1 MRAELPL
8 EEVLRLYTTHLSN
21 SPDLMAGLGDLVGKE
36 LGCWCKPKPCH
47 GDILVKECKRWL
59 ASDRIH
65 HVEGSVF
72 EAPEGVALAH
82 CVSADL
88 AMSAGIAVQ
97 FVKRWPDIRSGSSR
111 SEPGSLH
118 VHSSTRGYIFNLITK
133 ERFDDKPS
141 LEDFRK
147 SIVALKSKMQA
158 LNIKTLAVPELGS
171 GRERLNLSEVI
182 HVLQSILV
190 EAGIGIIMYHL
201 RGRDKDEA
209 LRKAEREFEESGD
222 LLKPTKTG
230 TSEKKVSFNLSKN
243 ATKEIVP
250 QVIPGLAPDETKL
263 SKKKRKKKKRELA
276 QTVSHHLDQEPTKM
290 PSYDM
295 MSDNLGERLRKLNK
309 QLVKLELGE
318 ERLESVGEAEI
329 GKHERQVRRNELK
342 EEVETLQLRIQTFN

>member
-8 EEVLRLYTTHLSN
+8 EEVLRLYTTHLTN

-88 AMSAGIAVQ
+88 AMSADIAVQ
-97 FVKRWPDIRSGSSR
+97 FVRRWPDIRSGYSR

-147 SIVALKSKMQA
+147 SIVALKSKMSA

-171 GRERLNLSEVI
+171 GRDRLNLSKVI
-182 HVLQSILV
+182 QVLQSILV
-190 EAGIGIIMYHL
+190 EAGIGVIMYHL
-201 RGRDKDEA
+201 PGK
-209 LRKAEREFEESGD
+209 EFEELGD
-222 LLKPTKTG
+222 LESTEKLKTG

-243 ATKEIVP
+243 ATKDIVP
-250 QVIPGLAPDETKL
+250 QTIPGLAPDEIKL
-263 SKKKRKKKKRELA
+263 SKKKRKKKKKELA
-276 QTVSHHLDQEPTKM
+276 QTASYHLDQELTKM
-290 PSYDM
+290 PSNDM
-295 MSDNLGERLRKLNK
+295 VSDNLGKRLKKLNK

-329 GKHERQVRRNELK
+329 GKHERRVRREELK
-342 EEVETLQLRIQTFN
+342 QEVETLQLRIQTFN

>member
-97 FVKRWPDIRSGSSR
+97 FVKRWPDIRSGYSR

-118 VHSSTRGYIFNLITK
+118 VFSSTRGHIFNLITK

-171 GRERLNLSEVI
+171 GRDRLNLSKVI
-182 HVLQSILV
+182 QVLQSILV
-190 EAGIGIIMYHL
+190 EAGIGVIMYHL
-201 RGRDKDEA
+201 PGK
-209 LRKAEREFEESGD
+209 EFEELGD
-222 LLKPTKTG
+222 LESTIKLKTG

-243 ATKEIVP
+243 ATKDIVP
-250 QVIPGLAPDETKL
+250 QTIPGLAPDEIKL
-263 SKKKRKKKKRELA
+263 SKKKRKKKKKELA
-276 QTVSHHLDQEPTKM
+276 QTAGHHLDQEPTKM
-290 PSYDM
+290 PSNDM
-295 MSDNLGERLRKLNK
+295 VSDNLGKRLKKLNK

-329 GKHERQVRRNELK
+329 GKYERHVRRKELK
-342 EEVETLQLRIQTFN
+342 QEIETLQLRIQTFN

>member
-97 FVKRWPDIRSGSSR
+97 FVRRWPDIRSGYSR

-118 VHSSTRGYIFNLITK
+118 VFSSTRGHIFNLITK

-171 GRERLNLSEVI
+171 GRDRLNLSKVI
-182 HVLQSILV
+182 QVLQSILV
-190 EAGIGIIMYHL
+190 EAGIGVIMYHL
-201 RGRDKDEA
+201 PGK
-209 LRKAEREFEESGD
+209 EFEESGD
-222 LLKPTKTG
+222 LESSKKLKTG

-243 ATKEIVP
+243 ATKDIVP
-250 QVIPGLAPDETKL
+250 QTIPGLAPDEIKL
-263 SKKKRKKKKRELA
+263 SKKKRKKKKKELA
-276 QTVSHHLDQEPTKM
+276 QTAGHHLDQEPTKM
-290 PSYDM
+290 PSNDM
-295 MSDNLGERLRKLNK
+295 VSDNLGKRLKKLNK

-329 GKHERQVRRNELK
+329 GKHERQVRGEELK
-342 EEVETLQLRIQTFN
+342 QEVETLQLRIQTFN

>member
-97 FVKRWPDIRSGSSR
+97 FVKRWPDIRSGYSR

-118 VHSSTRGYIFNLITK
+118 VHSSTRGHIFNLITK
-133 ERFDDKPS
+133 EKFDDKPS

-171 GRERLNLSEVI
+171 GRDRLNLSEVI

-201 RGRDKDEA
+201 PERDKDEA
-209 LRKAEREFEESGD
+209 LRKAERDLESSKK
-222 LLKPTKTG
+222 LKTG
-230 TSEKKVSFNLSKN
+230 TLEKKVSFNLSKN

-250 QVIPGLAPDETKL
+250 KAIPGLAPDESKL
-263 SKKKRKKKKRELA
+263 SKKKRKKKKKELA

-295 MSDNLGERLRKLNK
+295 VSDNLGERLRKLNK

-318 ERLESVGEAEI
+318 ERLESAGEAEI
-329 GKHERQVRRNELK
+329 GKHEREVRRKELQQ
-342 EEVETLQLRIQTFN
+342 EVEILQLRIQTFN

>member
-47 GDILVKECKRWL
+47 GDILVKECERWM

-97 FVKRWPDIRSGSSR
+97 FVRRWPDIRSGYSR

-171 GRERLNLSEVI
+171 GRDRLNLSKVI

-201 RGRDKDEA
+201 RGREKDEA
-209 LRKAEREFEESGD
+209 LRKAEIEFEESGD
-222 LLKPTKTG
+222 LESNKTG

-243 ATKEIVP
+243 VTKEIVP
-250 QVIPGLAPDETKL
+250 LAIPGLAPDETKL
-263 SKKKRKKKKRELA
+263 SKKKRKKKKKELA
-276 QTVSHHLDQEPTKM
+276 QTASYHLDPEPTKT

-295 MSDNLGERLRKLNK
+295 LSDNLGERLRKLNK
-309 QLVKLELGE
+309 QLAKLELGE

-329 GKHERQVRRNELK
+329 GKHERRVRREELK
-342 EEVETLQLRIQTFN
+342 QEVETLQLRIQTFN

>member
-1 MRAELPL
+1 VRAELPL

-97 FVKRWPDIRSGSSR
+97 FVRRWPDIRSGYSR

-118 VHSSTRGYIFNLITK
+118 VHSSSRGYIFNLITK

-158 LNIKTLAVPELGS
+158 LNIKTLAMPELGS
-171 GRERLNLSEVI
+171 GRDRLNLSKVI

-201 RGRDKDEA
+201 RGREKDEA
-209 LRKAEREFEESGD
+209 LRKAEIEFEESGD
-222 LLKPTKTG
+222 LESNKTG

-250 QVIPGLAPDETKL
+250 QAIPGLAPDETKL
-263 SKKKRKKKKRELA
+263 SKKKRKKKKKELA
-276 QTVSHHLDQEPTKM
+276 QTASYHLDPEPTKT

-295 MSDNLGERLRKLNK
+295 LSDNLGERLRKLNK

-329 GKHERQVRRNELK
+329 GKHERQLRRKELK
-342 EEVETLQLRIQTFN
+342 QEVETLQLRLQSFN

>member
-1 MRAELPL
+1 MRAELSL

-97 FVKRWPDIRSGSSR
+97 FVRRWPDIRSGYSR

-147 SIVALKSKMQA
+147 SIVALKSKMSA

-171 GRERLNLSEVI
+171 GRDRLNLSKVI
-182 HVLQSILV
+182 QVLQSILV
-190 EAGIGIIMYHL
+190 ETGIGVIMYHL
-201 RGRDKDEA
+201 PGK
-209 LRKAEREFEESGD
+209 EFEELGD
-222 LLKPTKTG
+222 LESTKKLKTG

-243 ATKEIVP
+243 ATKDIVP
-250 QVIPGLAPDETKL
+250 QTIPGLAPDEIKL
-263 SKKKRKKKKRELA
+263 SKKKRKKKKKELA
-276 QTVSHHLDQEPTKM
+276 QTAGHHLDQEPTKM
-290 PSYDM
+290 PSNDM
-295 MSDNLGERLRKLNK
+295 VSDNLGKRLKKLNK

-329 GKHERQVRRNELK
+329 GKHERQLRRKELK
-342 EEVETLQLRIQTFN
+342 QEVETLQLRIQTFN